1 MNETRDTLLREQ
13 AAFLARP
20 PETLRQCRGREL
32 YETLSALGL
41 THGQFLRAL
50 GTTLEEY
57 CAAELGVD
65 LSRVTVERFFQSD
78 PAARWLFPEIV
89 RGAVLEG
96 VRARPRHPELI
107 FRDEPVT
114 GAAVDLPRVVEDAG
128 EEELRTVAEGAA
140 IPEATL
146 RYGDRVFRLR
156 KLGRGLLASY
166 EATRRMSVDMLR
178 LHLRR
183 MGERLGLDLDARL
196 ATLLA
201 QGHPEYPDTAPQ
213 VLHTATPGTFTYD
226 DLLAAYAQLRLGNGF
241 TPTHLV
247 CDAGTLCALMALE
260 PLRNPMVSDFDRTG
274 RWPSPLGITL
284 VPITG
289 HPATC
294 FTLLDARHAA
304 VKLTEQDVLVEN
316 EKLIARQW
324 ERICVT
330 VVTDFAIA
338 YEKARVVVS
347 AAAP

>member
-1 MNETRDTLLREQ
+1 MNATRDVLLREQ
-13 AAFLARP
+13 AAFLTQP
-20 PETLRQCRGREL
+20 PDTLRQCRGREL
-32 YETLSALGL
+32 YDTLSALGL
-41 THGQFLRAL
+41 THGHFLRAL

-57 CAAELGVD
+57 CAAEFGVD

-96 VRARPRHPELI
+96 VRSRPRHPELI
-107 FRDEPVT
+107 FRDEPVS
-114 GAAVDLPRVVEDAG
+114 GAAVDLPRVIEDAD
-128 EEELRTVAEGAA
+128 EEEMRAVAEGAA
-140 IPEATL
+140 IPESAI
-146 RYGDRVFRLR
+146 RYGDRVFRLQ
-156 KLGRGLLASY
+156 KMGRSLLASY
-166 EATRRMSVDMLR
+166 EAVRRMSVDLLR

-183 MGERLGLDLDARL
+183 IGERLGLDLDARL
-196 ATLLA
+196 AVLLA

-213 VLHTATPGTFTYD
+213 IIHTATPGTFTYE
-226 DLLAAYAQLRLGNGF
+226 DLLTAYAQLRLGNGF

-247 CDAGTLCALMALE
+247 CDAATLCALMALE
-260 PLRNPMVSDFDRTG
+260 PLRNPMISDFDRTG

-289 HPATC
+289 HPAQR

-304 VKLTEQDVLVEN
+304 VKLTEQDILVEN

-324 ERICVT
+324 ERVCVT